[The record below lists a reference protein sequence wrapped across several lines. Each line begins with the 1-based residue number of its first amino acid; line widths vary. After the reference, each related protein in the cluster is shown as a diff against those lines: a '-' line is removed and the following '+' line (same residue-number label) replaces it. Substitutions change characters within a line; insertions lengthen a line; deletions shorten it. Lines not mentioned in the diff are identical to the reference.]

1 MHDLEDA
8 VSDMHSIG
16 PLGESRAGSL
26 MNAPNH
32 RHCDQ
37 SQEESLREDVGM
49 IKVLGNELFLA
60 ALEVTLLQLP
70 NSYNAQSA
78 LLELIHFSI
87 HHSQVFFFLLIKG
100 FQFLIA

>member
-32 RHCDQ
+32 SHCDQ

-70 NSYNAQSA
+70 NSYNARSA